1 MNGATRSRTV
11 AVSAAVVVSAALV
24 ALCWWAVSLAGP
36 LNYDGAYALLWGSQI
51 ADGHRPEFQLPLAP
65 TPKPLLI
72 ALATLLDGLGTG
84 HRAETILLALS
95 VGSLGWLAA
104 AAGAVAGRLA
114 GWPAAVLAAA
124 IIVTREPVVSWA
136 LRGYSEVLFCAL
148 LVTALVLE
156 LRQRRAGVVALALL
170 SVAGLLRPEAWL
182 LSIAY
187 LAWCWPDLRSGA
199 RVAAVMLASAAP
211 LLWAGFDLLVTGDP
225 SWSLT
230 GTRQTAR
237 TLVRPTGID
246 ALVLIAPRRIGEILR
261 EPVLAAA
268 AAGIALLV
276 HRRVHGRHALL
287 AAICAVTLA
296 FAALAVAGLP
306 VIARYLLPVAVLLA
320 VVAAAGMVGLLQ
332 RRGPLALRIAGV
344 ALAAWLALT
353 APAQLQRVTSTVAVL
368 STQRQITTELH
379 ALADSGRLTGTCPPL
394 SLPNHRPVPSIAWWT
409 TTSPFALRTDTH
421 GPALTGTVLL
431 AKPDAR
437 RLYVLDPRD
446 PVKAASQLPAGFAVR
461 SSGRYWTVAQR
472 CHLAPA
478 DARPSRDHRR

>member
-1 MNGATRSRTV
+1 MCAAV
-11 AVSAAVVVSAALV
+11 AVSAALAALG
-24 ALCWWAVSLAGP
+24 WWAVSLTGP

-51 ADGHRPEFQLPLAP
+51 ADGHRPEVQLPLAP

-72 ALATLLDGLGTG
+72 AFATLLDGLGVG
-84 HRAETILLALS
+84 HRAETILLVLS
-95 VGSLGWLAA
+95 VSSLGWLAG
-104 AAGAVAGRLA
+104 AAGAVAWRLA
-114 GWPAAVLAAA
+114 GWPAGVLATA
-124 IIVTREPVVSWA
+124 IILTREPVISWA

-148 LVTALVLE
+148 LMTALVLE
-156 LRQRRAGVVALALL
+156 LRQRRAGVAALALL

-187 LAWCWPDLRSGA
+187 LAWCWPALRSGA
-199 RVAAVMLASAAP
+199 RVVAVMLAGAAP
-211 LLWAGFDLLVTGDP
+211 LLWASFDLVVTGDP
-225 SWSLT
+225 WWSLT
-230 GTRQTAR
+230 GTRQT
-237 TLVRPTGID
+237 TQKLVRPTGID
-246 ALVLIAPRRIGEILR
+246 ALVLIAPRRVGEILR

-276 HRRVHGRHALL
+276 HRRVSGRHELL

-320 VVAAAGMVGLLQ
+320 VVAAAGTVGLLQ
-332 RRGPLALRIAGV
+332 RGGSPAMRVTGL

-353 APAQLQRVTSTVAVL
+353 TPAQLQRLTSTAAVL
-368 STQRQITTELH
+368 DTQRQITAELH
-379 ALADSGRLTGTCPPL
+379 ELADIGRLTGTCPPL

-409 TTSPFALRTDTH
+409 RTSPFALRTDTH
-421 GPALTGTVLL
+421 GPSSTGTVLL

-446 PVKAASQLPAGFAVR
+446 PVKAPSEVPAGFAVR

-472 CHLAPA
+472 CRNAPA
-478 DARPSRDHRR
+478 DAKPTRDRRR